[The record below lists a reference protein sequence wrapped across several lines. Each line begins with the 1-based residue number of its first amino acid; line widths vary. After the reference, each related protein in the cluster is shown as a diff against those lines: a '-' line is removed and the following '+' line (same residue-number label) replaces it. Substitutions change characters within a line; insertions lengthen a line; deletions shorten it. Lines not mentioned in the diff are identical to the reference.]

1 LIADV
6 HMPAMSGLD
15 LCRHLIDAGYAI
27 PTILVTVYPEDVD
40 WARALNVY
48 YLRTPVDDK
57 YRPVML

>member
-1 LIADV
+1 
-6 HMPAMSGLD
+6 MPAMSGLD

-27 PTILVTVYPEDVD
+27 PTILVTAYPEDVD

-57 YRPVML
+57 HRPVML